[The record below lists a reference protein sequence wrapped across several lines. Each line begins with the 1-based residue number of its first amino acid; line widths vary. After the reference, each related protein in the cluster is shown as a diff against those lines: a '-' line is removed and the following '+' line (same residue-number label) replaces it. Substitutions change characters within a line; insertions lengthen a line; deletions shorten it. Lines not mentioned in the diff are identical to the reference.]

1 MAEAPEP
8 PAREASPGPERPLK
22 PWVRPTL
29 TRWGDLA
36 ELTRG
41 GGGASKEQP
50 SKTGGGFTRF

>member
-8 PAREASPGPERPLK
+8 PPREASPGQDLPLK
-22 PWVRPTL
+22 AWARPTL

-50 SKTGGGFTRF
+50 SKSGGAFTRF